1 MITYEPLNRFAF
13 YFPDKPGFL
22 RNLFIILLIHNLFWS
37 HFSYKINKN
46 FSFFLFSF
54 FIFFSFPFYFLYLI
68 PCIERNKL
76 ILSFSNI
83 LEYSRISAL
92 LQHLINLNFQ
102 TEDLFVYFTVAFFP
116 SIYTLITFSVPK
128 KAPEYYFSCQK
139 TSGEFRRKRLRNTRK
154 KTVKGIFGIFQ
165 IILPRVFLQ
174 FVSSP
179 TFLDSHDET

>member
-54 FIFFSFPFYFLYLI
+54 FIFFSFPF
-68 PCIERNKL
+68 
-76 ILSFSNI
+76 SFSLLNSLHRKKQTNLER
-83 LEYSRISAL
+83 LEYSRIFSNIGITLASYQSKFLDGRFICL
-92 LQHLINLNFQ
+92 LCCCIFSLHLYLI
-102 TEDLFVYFTVAFFP
+102 
-116 SIYTLITFSVPK
+116 ITFSVPK

-154 KTVKGIFGIFQ
+154 KTVK
-165 IILPRVFLQ
+165 
-174 FVSSP
+174 
-179 TFLDSHDET
+179 